1 MNAKKFSDAMNELDT
16 KYIEEALKYKKK
28 VQKTVWIKWGSMAA
42 CLLIII
48 GCVFMTQR
56 SNNDMTVISKYDT
69 DFSGVYAA
77 PSPGTVSF
85 STEVKEARKKYDGK
99 NVTFLLSFDMFKK
112 DGEGQIVELSEE
124 ERMEEYQRLIS
135 LGYELYTTEYWDYQE
150 NDQKKYYTIVVGY
163 FTESDLTQFKN
174 NPEYGYFFDFEI
186 NGDGSGISADKT
198 NSVTSFLTNCS

>member
-1 MNAKKFSDAMNELDT
+1 MNTKKFSDAMNELDT
-16 KYIEEALKYKKK
+16 KYIDEAINYKKK
-28 VQKTVWIKWGSMAA
+28 GQKTIWIKWGSMAA

-48 GCVFMTQR
+48 GCVFMVQR
-56 SNNDMTVISKYDT
+56 SNNDMTVISRYDT

-85 STEVKEARKKYDGK
+85 SAEVKEARKKYDGK

-112 DGEGQIVELSEE
+112 DGEGQIVELSEK
-124 ERMEEYQRLIS
+124 ERTEEYQRLIS
-135 LGYELYTTEYWDYQE
+135 QGYELYTAECWDYQE
-150 NDQKKYYTIVVGY
+150 NGQKKYYTVVVGY
-163 FTESDLTQFKN
+163 FTESDLTRFKN